1 MTLSKFLFD
10 PRCLICEAE
19 TRTTSQSHSEDE
31 RARESTGRA
40 KKPALLSG
48 VWSEQPFPSAKSVL
62 LTGHSGR
69 GSEGEGPPTPG
80 PEVAA

>member
-19 TRTTSQSHSEDE
+19 TRTTSQGRSEDD

-48 VWSEQPFPSAKSVL
+48 ERTERPFPSAKSVL

-69 GSEGEGPPTPG
+69 GSESEAPPTPG